1 MQLSLIFLV
10 TTEEAKT
17 IHEYVLGCD
26 CLSFEKEHFYDVA
39 FSFFIYLFISRNYF
53 LAYEKSTKIVM

>member
-39 FSFFIYLFISRNYF
+39 FSFFIYLFPETTF
-53 LAYEKSTKIVM
+53 